1 MLFALLAACQA
12 PFGADRH
19 DLVGFRVAAVDADP
33 VRDGGTTTAR
43 IAMIVD
49 GRPFS
54 HAPVDLAW
62 YLLSDPDELLDL
74 DPLSAADG
82 IGPEPELTVPA
93 DRRVLGLIARQD
105 DLEERAYVH
114 LSYPPASV
122 HPPGSLTSGVLPLP
136 AMDALL
142 GPELLLDARDAL
154 SAAPGDAVPSG
165 GALRLSAEVREGED
179 PLVRWMS
186 TAGTWFELDRHT
198 ADWIAGDDLV
208 LDDDELEGERTPLD
222 DQIVTVLALA
232 LGVPGDTAF
241 RATEVFVGEAPE
253 GVWVGGRFLPGD
265 GLPEIAPGQALVT
278 TLRADD
284 TSPTGF
290 RLDGGQVTDPSL
302 VTDWG
307 TPSLPCVVSRDGP
320 LDPDWWLTQ
329 LCFTNG
335 IDGRTVALI
344 PDPGALR

>member
-1 MLFALLAACQA
+1 MLLALLAACQA

-43 IAMIVD
+43 VAVIVD

-62 YLLSDPDELLDL
+62 YLLADPDELLDL
-74 DPLSAADG
+74 DPLSTADG
-82 IGPEPELTVPA
+82 VGPEPELVVPA
-93 DRRVLGLIARQD
+93 DRRVLGLIARQG
-105 DLEERAYVH
+105 DLEERAFVE
-114 LSYPPASV
+114 LPTPPASV
-122 HPPGSLTSGVLPLP
+122 HPPRALTSGVLPLP
-136 AMDALL
+136 AMSALL
-142 GPELLLDARDAL
+142 GPELLLDAREAL
-154 SAAPGDAVPSG
+154 SADPGDAVPPG
-165 GALRLSAEVREGED
+165 GALRLGAEVGDED

-198 ADWIAGDDLV
+198 ADWIAGDDLL
-208 LDDDELEGERTPLD
+208 LDDDELEGERIPLEP
-222 DQIVTVLALA
+222 QIVTVLALA
-232 LGVPGDTAF
+232 LGDPGDTAF
-241 RATEVFVGEAPE
+241 RATEVFVGDAPE

-265 GLPEIAPGQALVT
+265 GLPEVAPGQALTT

-290 RLDGGQVTDPSL
+290 RLEGGEVTDPSL
-302 VTDWG
+302 VADWG
-307 TPSLPCVVSRDGP
+307 TPSLPCVIGHDGP

-329 LCFTNG
+329 QCFTNG
-335 IDGRTVALI
+335 IDGLRVGLI
-344 PDPGALR
+344 PDPGGLR